1 MQRAATYEA
10 QNPEFKQIAD
20 ELVKFYQ
27 DFMEKWAVEGGLIDR
42 GLWENLK
49 KQYPNYVPLM
59 RKMEDVEIGAQG
71 VKKGFVNQPSP
82 IKKAEGSQREIF
94 DPLESMLEQIDRTV
108 RAQRRNEVA
117 AKLYQELL
125 AGDDLKCLI
134 EIVPEKGDAFEDII
148 ARDGIEGFVK
158 WLEEPFEDM
167 VARKNAKLDRPN
179 IVRARVNGQTVHMK
193 VNDKPLLDA
202 LTSLIRKQQAGSSR
216 RHGKSHE

>member
-59 RKMEDVEIGAQG
+59 RKMEDGNRRTG

-82 IKKAEGSQREIF
+82 I
-94 DPLESMLEQIDRTV
+94 V
-108 RAQRRNEVA
+108 
-117 AKLYQELL
+117 
-125 AGDDLKCLI
+125 
-134 EIVPEKGDAFEDII
+134 
-148 ARDGIEGFVK
+148 
-158 WLEEPFEDM
+158 
-167 VARKNAKLDRPN
+167 
-179 IVRARVNGQTVHMK
+179 
-193 VNDKPLLDA
+193 
-202 LTSLIRKQQAGSSR
+202 
-216 RHGKSHE
+216 